1 MPKAK
6 VLLVGPLNIDG
17 VGGRLEEMKVWAKAL
32 DSAGAEVQIFT
43 RFNSAPLFGTLTVWE
58 SAHLLFG
65 KTAFSNP
72 FLQRVILRIWGSAFL
87 KIFRDQ
93 FFTTKPWSR
102 FLGGFDKVILFITD
116 ASAERVIFES
126 STAKKIFLR
135 FTGTITNFDNLRRD
149 GDTLVGK
156 PRSYIFHHRNL
167 LKDFKPKI
175 DHKFVDQTAIQE
187 KELLGISISNECK
200 TFAMIGLFMEVKNI
214 EGVLEA
220 FSDFEE
226 FKLLLFG
233 KGELEQAYRDLIKKY
248 ELKNV
253 EIRGY
258 FPSENMHSMFEEFDC
273 LIINSTEETGPMTGV
288 EAMAAGKCII
298 STAVGAMKGRIGN
311 DFWIVGPENPLK
323 QVLGNVASISNEQI
337 LMERNRLRSR
347 YLRDFSNKAISS
359 QIAQTILV
367 D

>member
-32 DSAGAEVQIFT
+32 DNAGAEVHVFT
-43 RFNSAPLFGTLTVWE
+43 RFNSAPLFGVLPVWE

-65 KTAFSNP
+65 KNALSNP
-72 FLQRVILRIWGSAFL
+72 FFKYVILRIWGSGFL
-87 KIFRDQ
+87 KTSRDQ
-93 FFTTKPWSR
+93 FFKSTSWNR
-102 FLGGFDKVILFITD
+102 FLGKFDKVILFITD
-116 ASAERVIFES
+116 ASAERAIFES
-126 STAKKIFLR
+126 NTAKEIFIR
-135 FTGTITNFDNLRRD
+135 FTGTITDFDNLLRD
-149 GDTLVGK
+149 GNTLVGK
-156 PRSYIFHHRNL
+156 PRGYIFHHQNL
-167 LKDFKPKI
+167 LKHFESKI
-175 DHKFVDQTAIQE
+175 DYKFIDQTAIQE
-187 KELLGISISNECK
+187 KDLIKISIGNVCK

-214 EGVLEA
+214 ESVLEV
-220 FSDFEE
+220 FSEFEE

-233 KGELEQAYRDLIKKY
+233 KGELEQTYRELIKKY

-258 FPSENMHSMFEEFDC
+258 FPSENMQSMFAEFDC

-298 STAVGAMKGRIGN
+298 STNVGAMQGRIEN
-311 DFWIVGPENPLK
+311 DFWIVDYKNSLK
-323 QVLGNVASISNEQI
+323 QVLGNVASMSTEQI
-337 LMERNRLRSR
+337 SRERNRLRNR
-347 YLRDFSNKAISS
+347 YLSDYSNKAISS
-359 QIAQTILV
+359 QIVQTILV